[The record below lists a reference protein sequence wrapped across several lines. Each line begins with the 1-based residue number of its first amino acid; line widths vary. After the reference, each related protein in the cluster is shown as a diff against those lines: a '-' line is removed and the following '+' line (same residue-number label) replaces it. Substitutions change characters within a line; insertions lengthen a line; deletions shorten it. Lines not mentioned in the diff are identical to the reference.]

1 MTFGKILAQV
11 KGAYMWRTCIL
22 LIVPVHELP
31 SWQRISKDIILL
43 MSVMLC
49 EVSVCKMQVKRLTF
63 LIYKALLLPGFNYF
77 RFSLRI
83 SINRWI
89 KYFRVALVSAFR
101 KPRHRFWQ
109 GKSFLGGGRDATCK
123 VFSSSLQQYINI
135 KLHRIVWHPYL
146 IRNNEY
152 SKPRCWDKEER
163 RTSIKKW
170 MSWPGDRATHHLLVY
185 QHMMPSDAAVCQNLD
200 GRRLISTIDRFLL
213 CIYHLL
219 QSKTC
224 NVPTAWIELWA
235 TYSFTFRSSTKIN
248 NNGYILFQNL
258 RFEKLW
264 IPADAV
270 SFFLLLASS
279 H

>member
-170 MSWPGDRATHHLLVY
+170 ISLDQATVQPIISL
-185 QHMMPSDAAVCQNLD
+185 C
-200 GRRLISTIDRFLL
+200 ISTWCRQMLLFAKTWMVDDSSAQSTAFYYVYTIYCNLKLVMFQLLGLNYELLILLRFV
-213 CIYHLL
+213 LL
-219 QSKTC
+219 QRLTTTAIFCSRTFDSK
-224 NVPTAWIELWA
+224 NSEFPPT
-235 TYSFTFRSSTKIN
+235 
-248 NNGYILFQNL
+248 
-258 RFEKLW
+258 RF
-264 IPADAV
+264 PF
-270 SFFLLLASS
+270 SFF
-279 H
+279 